1 MKPSFLLSTLTF
13 TIILAGCGGNSSS
26 SNNPSVNSPVVPVV
40 PVVPTVSKVIKTGTI
55 TGFGSIYI
63 DGKRYITDNAAVTTN
78 GNTGRSI
85 TDLSVGMRVSLLVN
99 ESNDGSDSEAT
110 QVSYERDIEGQVV
123 SIDRNNNLINV
134 AGTAIAYNNL
144 THFIGVSESS
154 LRVGERIEAS
164 GIVNQQGQYIAS
176 YIEIDNDESNDG
188 QEYTIGFISNLDVN
202 NQTFELNSLTV
213 NFAEAIGDTPSA
225 GALVKVA
232 GQVVN
237 GVFTATYID
246 IEGQEDYRQWED
258 DALNRLE
265 IHGIITAL
273 SPDNTTLSI
282 NGVVYNIAE
291 NVVLEGTSSLI
302 VNDLVEIYV
311 NTDTNTITKIELE
324 NEQYRLD
331 GKVKGTISEIDSNA
345 KTITVNGVLYG
356 IVASSRFEDDNDQFI
371 RFEQLSVN
379 DKVEV
384 VFVIDSQGQRL
395 IQRLERESDDEFQ
408 EEWELEGPIQNVDDQ
423 LQRFSL
429 NGVEIQVNNQMR
441 LFVDDTLVMITP
453 FFAALTAS
461 SNLEVE
467 VEGQFINGE
476 FVVTEIEV
484 ESQYTS
490 NESDDIDYATV
501 GYAELEGTVTEVL
514 STQSF
519 RLNGI
524 EIRVTDTTDFEFND
538 QRLTLNDFMTRLSVG
553 NSVEVEGVWV
563 DDTYIQAYEVEI
575 ELMDND

>member
-26 SNNPSVNSPVVPVV
+26 SNNPSVNSPVV

-110 QVSYERDIEGQVV
+110 QVSYERDIEGLVV

-237 GVFTATYID
+237 GVFTASYID

-345 KTITVNGVLYG
+345 KTITVNGVLYA

-395 IQRLERESDDEFQ
+395 IQRLERESDDEFR

-524 EIRVTDTTDFEFND
+524 EIRVTYTTDFEFND

>member
-26 SNNPSVNSPVVPVV
+26 SNNPGVNSPVV

-63 DGKRYITDNAAVTTN
+63 DGKRYITNNAAVTKN

-213 NFAEAIGDTPSA
+213 NFAEAIGDTPSV

-237 GVFTATYID
+237 GVFTASYID

-345 KTITVNGVLYG
+345 KTITVNGVLYA

-395 IQRLERESDDEFQ
+395 IQRLERESDDEFR

-423 LQRFSL
+423 LQRFTL

-484 ESQYTS
+484 ESHYTS

>member
-26 SNNPSVNSPVVPVV
+26 SNNPSVNSPVV

-237 GVFTATYID
+237 GVFTASYID

-345 KTITVNGVLYG
+345 KTITVNGVLYA

>member
-26 SNNPSVNSPVVPVV
+26 SNNPGVNSPVV

-63 DGKRYITDNAAVTTN
+63 DGKRYITNNAAVTKN

-213 NFAEAIGDTPSA
+213 NFAEAIGDTPSV

-237 GVFTATYID
+237 GVFTASYID

-345 KTITVNGVLYG
+345 KTITVNGVLYA

-395 IQRLERESDDEFQ
+395 IQRLERESDDEFR

-423 LQRFSL
+423 LQRFTL

-484 ESQYTS
+484 ESHYTS

-575 ELMDND
+575 ELTDND

>member
-1 MKPSFLLSTLTF
+1 MKPSFLLSTITF

-26 SNNPSVNSPVVPVV
+26 SNNPSVNSPVV

-144 THFIGVSESS
+144 THFISVSESS

-237 GVFTATYID
+237 GVFTASYID

-331 GKVKGTISEIDSNA
+331 GKVKGTISEIDSNV
-345 KTITVNGVLYG
+345 KTITVNGVLYA

-395 IQRLERESDDEFQ
+395 IQRLERESDDEFR

>member
-13 TIILAGCGGNSSS
+13 SIILAGCGGNSSS
-26 SNNPSVNSPVVPVV
+26 TNNPSVNSPVV

-237 GVFTATYID
+237 GVFTASYID

-345 KTITVNGVLYG
+345 KTITVNGVLYT

-395 IQRLERESDDEFQ
+395 IQRLERESDDEFR
-408 EEWELEGPIQNVDDQ
+408 EEWELEGPIQNVDVQ

-524 EIRVTDTTDFEFND
+524 EIRVTDSTDFEFND

>member
-26 SNNPSVNSPVVPVV
+26 SNNPGVNSPVV

-237 GVFTATYID
+237 GVFTASYID

-345 KTITVNGVLYG
+345 KTITVNGVLYA

-395 IQRLERESDDEFQ
+395 IQRLERESDDEFR

-423 LQRFSL
+423 LQRFTL

>member
-26 SNNPSVNSPVVPVV
+26 SNNPSVNSPVV

-110 QVSYERDIEGQVV
+110 QVSYERDIEGLVV

-237 GVFTATYID
+237 GVFTASYID

-258 DALNRLE
+258 DAVNRLE

-291 NVVLEGTSSLI
+291 NVVLEGTSSLV

-324 NEQYRLD
+324 NEQYRHD

-345 KTITVNGVLYG
+345 KTITVNGVLYA

-395 IQRLERESDDEFQ
+395 IQRLDRESDDEFR

-524 EIRVTDTTDFEFND
+524 EIRVTYTTDFEFND

>member
-26 SNNPSVNSPVVPVV
+26 SNNPSVNSPVV

-237 GVFTATYID
+237 GVFTASYID

-345 KTITVNGVLYG
+345 KTITVNGVLYA

-395 IQRLERESDDEFQ
+395 IQRLERESDDEFR

>member
-26 SNNPSVNSPVVPVV
+26 SNNPGVNSPVV

-213 NFAEAIGDTPSA
+213 NFAEAIGDTPSV

-237 GVFTATYID
+237 GVFTASYID

-345 KTITVNGVLYG
+345 KTITVNGVLYA

-395 IQRLERESDDEFQ
+395 IQRLERESDDEFR

>member
-1 MKPSFLLSTLTF
+1 MKPSFLLSTITF

-26 SNNPSVNSPVVPVV
+26 SNNPSVNSPVV

-237 GVFTATYID
+237 GVFTASYID

-331 GKVKGTISEIDSNA
+331 GKVKGTISEIDSNV
-345 KTITVNGVLYG
+345 KTITVNGVLYA

-395 IQRLERESDDEFQ
+395 IQRLERESDDEFR